1 MLNRLWNVASRRS
14 ILAVVVSCALSIP
27 LSRVLFAQSSAQSSH
42 KAKPSAATSHNTQAA
57 AADRLAAK
65 LQHIQEN
72 GMKEH
77 PDQTP
82 TVLTEEEI
90 NAYFAEGRV
99 KLPAGVKSVKF
110 GLAADTI
117 NGNARVDFDEIK
129 AGRSSSNPLLGLF
142 SGVHDVRSVARADG
156 SGGMGKVNIESVAL
170 DNSEIPRFVL
180 ELFVSKFLTPK
191 YPNVGLDSTFKLP
204 SKVDM
209 AIVGEHKLTVTQK

>member
-1 MLNRLWNVASRRS
+1 MRIRLRNVFACPRIVTVFFQCGVSLL
-14 ILAVVVSCALSIP
+14 LAGA
-27 LSRVLFAQSSAQSSH
+27 LFAQASP
-42 KAKPSAATSHNTQAA
+42 KPKPSAATSRSTQAA

-65 LQHIQEN
+65 LQHIQQN
-72 GMKEH
+72 GLKEH

-110 GLAADTI
+110 GLAPDTI
-117 NGNARVDFDEIK
+117 NGSARVDFDEIK

-142 SGVHDVRSVARADG
+142 SGVHDVRSVAHADG
-156 SGGMGKVNIESVAL
+156 SGGMGKVHIESVAL
-170 DNSEIPRFVL
+170 DDSEIPRFVL

-204 SKVDM
+204 SKVDLAM
-209 AIVGEHKLTVTQK
+209 VGEHKLTVTQK